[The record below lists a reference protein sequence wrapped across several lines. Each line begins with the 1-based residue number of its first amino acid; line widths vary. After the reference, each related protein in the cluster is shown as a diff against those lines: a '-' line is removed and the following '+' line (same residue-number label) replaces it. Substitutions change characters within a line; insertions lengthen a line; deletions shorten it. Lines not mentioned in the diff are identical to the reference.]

1 MRTAIR
7 LVALSVL
14 ALACA
19 EVGTASAQQDVRATP
34 TQASRADELVGLWK
48 ATRRFGPV
56 ARGRLII
63 TQSDGAY
70 IADMVGQKVPVRQ
83 DGGELVFDLANGH
96 GTFRGKLERDGEIL
110 GHWFPPKNMATFAG
124 GIFVSPVR
132 LRRDGANRWSG
143 DVVPYDDVFTFF
155 LLVQQRPDGS
165 LRALLRNPNRD
176 FGSWLGART
185 LVRDGNGVRLMGQRR
200 GQPQETVV
208 ASGSY
213 DSASAV
219 ITLSFPNRGGSYDF
233 RRDDDQSEFY
243 PRGRNPER
251 YAYRPPPAQADGWA
265 TGTLDEVGMDRAG
278 VESFIQ
284 AILEMPMDSANAP
297 QIHGFLLAHRGK
309 LVLEE
314 YFHGEHRDRLHD
326 TRSATKS
333 LTSLV
338 AGAAMQAGAPLALT
352 TPVYQLMHGGSF
364 PPGLEARKRA
374 MTLEHLLTMSSGFFC
389 DDNNPDAP
397 GSEERMMDQR
407 EEPDYHRYTMAVPMA
422 FAPGDTAIYC
432 SANPHLALGMVGR
445 ATGESPMYAFDRLLG
460 EPMRIHRYGWLLDP
474 AGNPFGG
481 GSVNLLPR
489 DFIKLGQL
497 MLNGG
502 TWDGRRIVGSEY
514 ATRAASPL
522 YRIGTRGYGYL
533 WWGMDFPYRSGTVHA
548 YAALGAGGNVVI
560 VIPDLETVIAIQA
573 ANYSTPI
580 WRWGDAIPRELLPAI
595 R

>member
-1 MRTAIR
+1 MRKTIR
-7 LVALSVL
+7 LL
-14 ALACA
+14 ALGILPL
-19 EVGTASAQQDVRATP
+19 VGWEAGTLRAQDPRAATP
-34 TQASRADELVGLWK
+34 PASRADELLGLWK
-48 ATRRFGPV
+48 ATRWFGPT
-56 ARGRLII
+56 ARGPLII
-63 TQSDGAY
+63 THVRGAY
-70 IADMVGQKVPVRQ
+70 SADMVGQRVPVRQ
-83 DGGELVFDLANGH
+83 DGQELAFDLANGQ
-96 GTFRGKLERDGEIL
+96 GKFRGKLESGGEIR
-110 GHWFPPKNMATFAG
+110 GHWFPPPNMATFAG
-124 GIFVSPVR
+124 GVFASPVR
-132 LRRDGANRWSG
+132 LQPDGVNRWSG

-155 LLVQQRPDGS
+155 LLLQKRPDGS
-165 LRALLRNPNRD
+165 IRALLRNPNRD
-176 FGSWLGART
+176 FGSWLGVRT
-185 LVRDGNGVRLMGQRR
+185 LVREGNVVRLMGQRR

-213 DSASAV
+213 DSASSL

-243 PRGRNPER
+243 PRGRKPER
-251 YAYRPPPAQADGWA
+251 YVYRPPPARADGWP
-265 TGTLDEVGMDRAG
+265 TGTLDQVGIDRAG

-284 AILEMPMDSANAP
+284 TILDMPMDSASAP
-297 QIHGFLLAHRGK
+297 QIHGFLLARRGK

-338 AGAAMQAGAPLALT
+338 AGAAIHAGAPLALS
-352 TPVYQLMHGGSF
+352 TPVYRLMSGGAF
-364 PPGLEARKRA
+364 PPELEPRKRTT
-374 MTLEHLLTMSSGFFC
+374 TLEHLLTMSSGFFC

-407 EEPDYHRYTMAVPMA
+407 DEPDYYRYTMAVPMA
-422 FAPGDTAIYC
+422 YAPGDTAIYC

-445 ATGESPMYAFDRLLG
+445 ATGESPMYTFDRLLG

-474 AGNPFGG
+474 AGHPLGS

-489 DFIKLGQL
+489 DFLKLGQL

-502 TWDGRRIVGSEY
+502 TWDGRRLLGSDY
-514 ATRAASPL
+514 VARASSPL
-522 YRIGTRGYGYL
+522 YRLGTRGYGYL
-533 WWGMDFPYRSGTVHA
+533 WWGMDFPYRGRTLHA

-560 VIPDLETVIAIQA
+560 VIPDLDTVIAIQA

-580 WRWGDAIPRELLPAI
+580 WRWGDAIPRDLLPAMY
-595 R
+595 